1 MNHLS
6 LFTGIGGLDLAA
18 EWAGFKT
25 VGQVEINDYCNK
37 VLEKHWPDV
46 PRWRDVFELT
56 GKEIEESCGSVSLL
70 SGGFPCQPFSCAGKR
85 RGTED
90 ERYLWDELLRII
102 CDVRPKWFVG
112 ENVRGLLSI
121 DAGRTFGRILSD
133 LAENGYCVGWLC
145 YGAGDVGAPH
155 RRERVFIVAHPIGT
169 RGTGGAINEVD
180 RCGRYNEWEN
190 AKVCETDNGLANANN
205 TRSGTPQNGIDR
217 NGQTENEGWAKQ
229 PFVGVSRQGE
239 VADTDK
245 QGMEGG
251 KNTGEVGRKGQ
262 ERNEQFSG
270 QSEGK
275 RGGATQPKMGGMFTG
290 VPEGLDGH
298 WPAGK
303 WPTPKASQD
312 GISPATLQMVLDG
325 KAECSLPRLML
336 LHEQGLW
343 PAPPGEQY
351 EWEPPRIA
359 TGIPDRIARLKCL
372 GNAVVPQQAYP
383 IFKAIA
389 DIERGD
395 IH

>member
-56 GKEIEESCGSVSLL
+56 GKEIEERCGSISLL

-102 CDVRPKWFVG
+102 CEVRPKWFVG

-155 RRERVFIVAHPIGT
+155 RRERVFVVAHPIGT

-190 AKVCETDNGLANANN
+190 AKVCETDNGLANSNN

-229 PFVGVSRQGE
+229 PFVGVGRQSE
-239 VADTDK
+239 MAYTDK

-270 QSEGK
+270 QSAGK
-275 RGGATQPKMGGMFTG
+275 RGGATQSQMGGMFTG
-290 VPEGLDGH
+290 FSARMDGNN
-298 WPAGK
+298 
-303 WPTPKASQD
+303 WPTPRAID
-312 GISPATLQMVLDG
+312 GIVRHSKNWMEKRVRENRDIDLTTAVKT
-325 KAECSLPRLML
+325 
-336 LHEQGLW
+336 HW

-359 TGIPDRIARLKCL
+359 TGIRDRVARLKCL

-389 DIERGD
+389 ELEGINNG
-395 IH
+395 